1 MERCVSSVARAAQ
14 WRAQPCASSL
24 GARADCASRWALQID
39 HQLLSVSGAAKVR
52 KLVAM
57 GAPVDW
63 QDENGRTPLHRACEH
78 HWQGEFGQTIIYFP
92 PMYHFMGVV
101 KELVWSLCDL
111 KILDNESKTAAEKA
125 KENNFKDL
133 AEYLANEAPREQVRR
148 HDPFSWRGRGGQA
161 RVARRALVCAA
172 IAHKSRDVSRVLT
185 LLAPPAHPRRLK
197 YELIRVTR
205 RPYAKSIMRIV
216 LEKCVSS
223 AARVA
228 PRERVGCLR

>member
-1 MERCVSSVARAAQ
+1 MI
-14 WRAQPCASSL
+14 SL
-24 GARADCASRWALQID
+24 GARADCASRRTLQID
-39 HQLLSVSGAAKVR
+39 QELLSACSLSNAAKVR

-57 GAPVDW
+57 GAPVDC
-63 QDENGRTPLHRACEH
+63 QDENGRTPLHRACALLQLPAH
-78 HWQGEFGQTIIYFP
+78 HP
-92 PMYHFMGVV
+92 VGVV

-125 KENNFKDL
+125 KQRGRKDL
-133 AEYLANEAPREQVRR
+133 VEYLANEAPREQVRR

-172 IAHKSRDVSRVLT
+172 IAHKSRDVPRVLT